1 MRFIFLAPVFMTA
14 VLMAAPAAAAET
26 GNARTAFVERRGL
39 LEADAQCSL
48 FTPSIRSA
56 LSVGVAQAR
65 GALLRAGWTSA
76 HLRELETAAINAA
89 RSRACND
96 RRTTEAAA
104 DARRAF
110 SSWINVSTMEFPGW
124 ERSWRARRV
133 VDDSGWRL
141 SQSMATPMNATF
153 GVRQRDDVQR
163 LTLAIP
169 LARGQDAPAAAQL
182 ILRDAARASVREVS
196 LPARMSQGLEAGLPS
211 PAASTS
217 IPSVRTIERADNQRV
232 AVFTFP
238 DTAFRDV
245 VTLDPR
251 ESVEIR
257 LENGRTTQRLLV
269 EVGDVAAAR
278 AFLTIR

>member
-1 MRFIFLAPVFMTA
+1 MRLIFLAL
-14 VLMAAPAAAAET
+14 VLMTAPAAAAAEAA
-26 GNARTAFVERRGL
+26 NARTAFVERRGL

-89 RSRACND
+89 RGRACND
-96 RRTTEAAA
+96 RRTAEAAA

-110 SSWINVSTMEFPGW
+110 SSWINVGTMEFPGW

-133 VDDSGWRL
+133 VDDTGWRL
-141 SQSMATPMNATF
+141 SQFIAVPFAATF
-153 GVRQRDDVQR
+153 GVRQRGDIQR

-169 LARGQDAPAAAQL
+169 LEPGQQAPARAEL
-182 ILRDAARASVREVS
+182 VLRDASRASVREVS
-196 LPARMSQGLEAGLPS
+196 LPARMSQGLAAGLPT

-217 IPSVRTIERADNQRV
+217 IPSVRTIERSGDQQL

-251 ESVEIR
+251 ESIEIR
-257 LENGRTTQRLLV
+257 LESGRATQRLLV

>member
-1 MRFIFLAPVFMTA
+1 MRFLIIAQVLAA
-14 VLMAAPAAAAET
+14 LLAAAPAAASEGAD
-26 GNARTAFVERRGL
+26 ARTAFVERRGL

-48 FTPSIRSA
+48 FTPTIRSA

-65 GALLRAGWTSA
+65 GSLLRAGWSSA
-76 HLRELETAAINAA
+76 RLRELEAAAIDAA
-89 RSRACND
+89 RRRACND
-96 RRTTEAAA
+96 ARTATAAS

-110 SSWINVSTMEFPGW
+110 SSWINVASMEFPGW
-124 ERSWRARRV
+124 DRIWRASRV
-133 VDDSGWRL
+133 IDDSGWRL
-141 SQSMATPMNATF
+141 SQFIDGPVAATF
-153 GVRQRDDVQR
+153 GVRQRGDVQR
-163 LTLAIP
+163 LTLTLP
-169 LARGQDAPAAAQL
+169 LARGQEAPANAQL
-182 ILRDAARASVREVS
+182 ILRDASRAAVREVT

-211 PAASTS
+211 PAATAN
-217 IPSVRTIERADNQRV
+217 IPSVRTIERSNGQQF

-251 ESVEIR
+251 ETVEIR
-257 LENGRTTQRLLV
+257 LESGRTTQRLLV